1 MEAIDVLY
9 TPLDVPEP
17 PEYDPSELKKWI
29 DDNYNSLQ
37 GYRDMLS
44 KMGASSENVIE
55 NYPFDLCVVY
65 INDVGLGPGWT
76 NGFDSKFPE
85 LSEYLLTFMG
95 QNPND
100 IGCILLA
107 PMKRKYVGYGFW
119 HRDVDEGLRIYLD
132 FEGIDKDKLLMKR
145 TKIPYTK
152 DNFVPFTTPISDKTH
167 EEFFQEEI
175 LDCRIKSKTQGF
187 FLNSYRGIHNTYTD
201 DESVGKLRIPAFIL
215 GKLGNNLQFDKTID
229 DLIVRSAKKFE
240 DYAVLW
246 KEEKEKK

>member
-132 FEGIDKDKLLMKR
+132 LELLK
-145 TKIPYTK
+145 Y
-152 DNFVPFTTPISDKTH
+152 
-167 EEFFQEEI
+167 
-175 LDCRIKSKTQGF
+175 
-187 FLNSYRGIHNTYTD
+187 
-201 DESVGKLRIPAFIL
+201 
-215 GKLGNNLQFDKTID
+215 
-229 DLIVRSAKKFE
+229 
-240 DYAVLW
+240 
-246 KEEKEKK
+246 